1 MQVAALDDEVLR
13 RLAEIQLERPLVL
26 SLYLDFNPSEFATP
40 PARATAVRSVLDAA
54 DRTLRERNDELD
66 HSERADLQGSLE
78 QAREL
83 LSTDLTDV
91 PPGLAVFV
99 SRRQGLFETIGLAR
113 PVPNCVAIDRSP
125 LVRPLTNVAQRERWC
140 VVLVSRRDARVF
152 RGSTDGLR
160 EVDQIRDDVPGQH
173 DQGGWSQARYQRSV
187 EKDVA
192 DHLKNSA
199 ERLLEH
205 WKRQPFQRL
214 VLGGPREVVAEF
226 EGKLHDYLADRVAGH
241 IEVDVDTASPQQVLE
256 ASRDLFESLEEQ
268 HEREAIER
276 LDEGSRGVAGLEE
289 VLPPLNER
297 RVETLLLDEGQAAPG
312 TLCPTCGWLGPMGEQ
327 SCPVDGTPLE
337 ARDDITEPAIE
348 LAIQQSAEVL
358 PLRRLADE
366 LRQRGGVAALL
377 RF

>member
-1 MQVAALDDEVLR
+1 MQVAALDAELLR

-26 SLYLDFNPSEFATP
+26 SLYFDFNPSEFATP

-54 DRTLRERNDELD
+54 DRALRERNDELG
-66 HSERADLQGSLE
+66 HAERTDLQGSLE

-83 LSTDLTDV
+83 LSNDLTDV

-99 SRRQGLFETIGLAR
+99 SRGQGLFEAIGLAR

-125 LVRPLTNVAQRERWC
+125 LVGPLTGVAQRERWC

-160 EVDQIRDDVPGQH
+160 EIEQIRDDVPGQH

-187 EKDVA
+187 EKEVA

-199 ERLLEH
+199 ERLLQH

-226 EGKLHDYLADRVAGH
+226 EGKLHDYLADCVAGH
-241 IEVDVDTASPQQVLE
+241 IEVDVESASPQQVLE

-268 HEREAIER
+268 HEREALAR
-276 LDEGSRGVAGLEE
+276 LDEGSRGVAGVEE

-297 RVETLLLDEGQAAPG
+297 RVEALLLEEGRSAPG
-312 TLCPTCGWLGPMGEQ
+312 SLCPACGWLGPVSERR
-327 SCPVDGTPLE
+327 CPIDGTKLE

-358 PLRRLADE
+358 PVRRLAEE
-366 LRQRGGVAALL
+366 LRERGG
-377 RF
+377 